1 MRGAAK
7 HACPGHPAYVSY
19 LGTVGELRI
28 IHAGF
33 GADGVEYHRA
43 WATQRE
49 LHAARVAETGEDT
62 VMLLEHNPEVF
73 TAGKRTEPQD
83 RPWDGSPV
91 VEVDRGGKITWH
103 GPGQL
108 VGYPIVRLPEGV
120 YVVDFV
126 RRVEQVIIEACA
138 DLGLPTERVKGRSG
152 VWVPAKDET
161 EQDRKVAALGLRF
174 AQGVTMHGFALN
186 CENDLGWAQRI
197 VPCGIPD
204 AGVTTLSRELG
215 RRVTVE
221 EMVPI
226 VERHLHLLTEPKG
239 AATDR
244 VRAAK
249 EAAGAPAAEGA
260 RASATAAA

>member
-1 MRGAAK
+1 MLST
-7 HACPGHPAYVSY
+7 PGLVTGQLSAHPRLVGPRASY
-19 LGTVGELRI
+19 RGTVTVNARELDTALRI

-33 GADGVEYHRA
+33 GADGVEYHSA
-43 WATQRE
+43 WTTQRE
-49 LHAARVAETGEDT
+49 IHAARVADEAPDT
-62 VMLLEHNPEVF
+62 VLLLEHNPEVF
-73 TAGKRTEPQD
+73 TAGRRTEPQD

-126 RRVEQVIIEACA
+126 RRVEQVLIEVCA
-138 DLGLPTERVKGRSG
+138 ELGLVTDRVKGRSG
-152 VWVPAKDET
+152 VWVLAKHEG

-186 CENDLGWAQRI
+186 CENDLGWTSRI

-204 AGVTTLSRELG
+204 ADVTTLSRELG
-215 RRVTVE
+215 RRVAIE
-221 EMVPI
+221 EVLPI

-244 VRAAK
+244 VRNKVAA
-249 EAAGAPAAEGA
+249 
-260 RASATAAA
+260 

>member
-1 MRGAAK
+1 
-7 HACPGHPAYVSY
+7 
-19 LGTVGELRI
+19 VGELEI

-33 GADGVEYHRA
+33 GADAIEYHSA
-43 WATQRE
+43 WDRQRE
-49 LHAARVAETGEDT
+49 LHAARVTDSGPDT

-83 RPWDGSPV
+83 RPWDGTPV

-108 VGYPIVRLPEGV
+108 VGYPIVKLPEGV

-126 RRVEQVIIEACA
+126 RRVEQVIINACA
-138 DLGLPTERVKGRSG
+138 DLGLTTDRVKGRSG
-152 VWVPAKDET
+152 VWVLAADAG

-174 AQGVTMHGFALN
+174 AQNVTMHGFALN
-186 CENDLGWAQRI
+186 CENDLDWTQRI
-197 VPCGIPD
+197 IPCGISD

-221 EMVPI
+221 EVVPI

-239 AATDR
+239 APTDR
-244 VRAAK
+244 VRTK
-249 EAAGAPAAEGA
+249 GAPET
-260 RASATAAA
+260 ATAAA

>member
-1 MRGAAK
+1 M
-7 HACPGHPAYVSY
+7 
-19 LGTVGELRI
+19 GEIEI

-33 GADGVEYHRA
+33 GADGVEYHKAWDRQRA
-43 WATQRE
+43 I
-49 LHAARVAETGEDT
+49 HAARVADEAPDT
-62 VMLLEHNPEVF
+62 VILLEHDPEVF
-73 TAGKRTEPQD
+73 TAGRRTEPQD

-91 VEVDRGGKITWH
+91 VETDRGGKITWH

-126 RRVEQVIIEACA
+126 RRVEQVVIEACA
-138 DLGLPTERVKGRSG
+138 DLGLATVRVKGRSG
-152 VWVPAKDET
+152 VWVPARDET

-186 CENDLGWAQRI
+186 CENDLGWTQRI
-197 VPCGIPD
+197 IPCGISD

-221 EMVPI
+221 EVVPI

-244 VRAAK
+244 VRTTQAAP
-249 EAAGAPAAEGA
+249 AVATAPAAA
-260 RASATAAA
+260 ANAAA